1 VSAAVEE
8 LVREGLDRLTA
19 VTEVPPGLAEAALR
33 RARHERVS
41 GQWLAAPPAVTLI
54 VGLWGVTARPYWGDE
69 IDTVSAVSRSLPQL
83 ARLLGHVDAV
93 HGLYY
98 LLLWPVARVAGTGEL
113 ALRLPSVAA
122 MTAAAFGVAVI
133 GRTLRSAR
141 AGVCAGVVFAVL
153 PIATQQAHDAR
164 PYAMVMAAAVL
175 ASYLLLRAVADPR
188 PARWVGYGLA
198 LVLVG
203 YLELLALVLVA
214 AHAVT
219 LAVLSWQQSLPGPD
233 RAGQCRAGGVPGRWL
248 AGRWLAGRW
257 LAGRWLVTA
266 TATAAAAAPVVF
278 WGWRQR
284 GQIGWI
290 RQPGWPDLRYLA
302 CWLAAGSATSAVLVG
317 VLAVL
322 GARCRDSSG
331 HTGQPART
339 GTRRPLGALASRLS
353 VSAPRRTAQA
363 LTWLALPWLV
373 VPPLVLITVSQITPV
388 YSFRYVMFC
397 LPAAALL
404 AGAGLAALGRVWR
417 AAALALLVALAM
429 PAQLALRT
437 PGSGAGGGL
446 QAAAGVLAAHERPG
460 DAVVYPGPAI
470 PPWDLAYP
478 RAFQPLRNIGL
489 SQPGA
494 TSGRLYA
501 SSVPV
506 PVLIRR
512 EHGVSRIWV
521 VEMGPPWPNPG
532 PYLAPSFRLTRTW
545 QFHHGQ
551 AKLVLYQRGLDAAR
565 VPAR

>member
-1 VSAAVEE
+1 
-8 LVREGLDRLTA
+8 
-19 VTEVPPGLAEAALR
+19 
-33 RARHERVS
+33 
-41 GQWLAAPPAVTLI
+41 
-54 VGLWGVTARPYWGDE
+54 
-69 IDTVSAVSRSLPQL
+69 
-83 ARLLGHVDAV
+83 
-93 HGLYY
+93 
-98 LLLWPVARVAGTGEL
+98 
-113 ALRLPSVAA
+113 
-122 MTAAAFGVAVI
+122 
-133 GRTLRSAR
+133 
-141 AGVCAGVVFAVL
+141 
-153 PIATQQAHDAR
+153 
-164 PYAMVMAAAVL
+164 
-175 ASYLLLRAVADPR
+175 
-188 PARWVGYGLA
+188 
-198 LVLVG
+198 VLVG

-219 LAVLSWQQSLPGPD
+219 LAMLSWQQRLSRRGWAGPG
-233 RAGQCRAGGVPGRWL
+233 GAGGEPGQR
-248 AGRWLAGRW
+248 

-266 TATAAAAAPVVF
+266 AATAAAAVPVAF

-290 RQPGWPDLRYLA
+290 RQPGWPDLRYVA

-317 VLAVL
+317 ALAVL
-322 GARCRDSSG
+322 GARRWDAPG
-331 HTGQPART
+331 RAWQPART
-339 GTRRPLGALASRLS
+339 RTRRPLRALTSRLS
-353 VSAPRRTAQA
+353 VSAPGRTARA

-388 YSFRYVMFC
+388 YSFRYVVFC

-404 AGAGLAALGRVWR
+404 AGAGLAALGWVWR
-417 AAALALLVALAM
+417 AAALALLVVFAT

-494 TSGRLYA
+494 ASGRLYDR
-501 SSVPV
+501 SVPV

-512 EHGVSRIWV
+512 ERGVSRIWV
-521 VEMGPPWPNPG
+521 IEMGPPWQNPG

-545 QFHHGQ
+545 QPHHGQ
-551 AKLVLYQRGLDAAR
+551 AKLALYQRGTRATGRPLCGRRIAGLVLGLHLAGGPYLDRAIPGGWDAGSQPNCGVQVFAFGGDPAGELLLSLSGWPLGDDDVTA
-565 VPAR
+565 VPAPHDARGASRQ

>member
-1 VSAAVEE
+1 MIGSLRAAGSPAQPGQLPGPAGAAGFPGGQAPVGVTAPRYLPDWT
-8 LVREGLDRLTA
+8 LVVPTA
-19 VTEVPPGLAEAALR
+19 VTL
-33 RARHERVS
+33 
-41 GQWLAAPPAVTLI
+41 AVT
-54 VGLWGVTARPYWGDE
+54 LWGVTARPYWGDE
-69 IDTVSAVSRSLPQL
+69 VDTVSAVSRSLPQL
-83 ARLLGHVDAV
+83 ARLLGHTDAV

-122 MTAAAFGVAVI
+122 MAAAAFGVAVI

-141 AGVCAGVVFAVL
+141 AGVCAGLVFAAL
-153 PIATQQAHDAR
+153 PIVTQQAHDAR
-164 PYAMVMAAAVL
+164 PYAMVTAAAVL

-188 PARWVGYGLA
+188 PARWAGYGLA

-219 LAVLSWQQSLPGPD
+219 LAVLSWQQSPPARGWAGPG
-233 RAGQCRAGGVPGRWL
+233 GAGGAPR
-248 AGRWLAGRW
+248 RRLAGRW

-284 GQIGWI
+284 GEIGWI

-317 VLAVL
+317 ALAVL
-322 GARCRDSSG
+322 GARRRDSPG
-331 HTGQPART
+331 RAGQPAHT
-339 GTRRPLGALASRLS
+339 GPRRPLRALTPSLS
-353 VSAPRRTAQA
+353 VSAPGRTARA

-373 VPPLVLITVSQITPV
+373 VPPLALIAVSQITPV
-388 YSFRYVMFC
+388 YSFRYVVFC
-397 LPAAALL
+397 LPAVALL
-404 AGAGLAALGRVWR
+404 AGAGLAALGWVWR
-417 AAALALLVALAM
+417 AAALALLAVLAT
-429 PAQLALRT
+429 PAQLALRA

-512 EHGVSRIWV
+512 ERGVSRIWV
-521 VEMGPPWPNPG
+521 IEMGPPWQNPG

-545 QFHHGQ
+545 QPHHGQ
-551 AKLVLYQRGLDAAR
+551 AKLALYQRGLDAAR